1 MYRENDKFIYEG
13 DLGMKTNERQT
24 SAKKK
29 LIPAVAM
36 LTASAVMLTTA
47 TYAWFTMNR
56 SAQVEGLQMSA
67 TTSSSLEISLGE
79 LDSVTNP
86 AKDSTTWTRK
96 IAVSDF
102 YKEIGKLKPAS
113 SATGNVLY
121 HVDETGVYAGGTK
134 VADDTDV
141 EAVKTNNTAK
151 LTPGKAT
158 GKIAQL
164 TEDRDCGY
172 FIDVPMWIRSSNKT
186 ASTVYCTVS
195 IVDGENADTTA
206 TGTDL
211 LKAVRV
217 AIIPVNKGN
226 DSVALTG
233 SATMTGAASDL
244 TANTSDAGTTT
255 IFGLN
260 SDTYNSK
267 VLNAV
272 GKYSATGTTIAA
284 PTVKDANDGTS
295 DYITAKNE
303 AVFELPAATESTYG
317 VESFIVR
324 VWIEGESEY
333 CSDLTANQDWNINFD
348 FSLDQRTGV

>member
-1 MYRENDKFIYEG
+1 MKDKHQ
-13 DLGMKTNERQT
+13 LR
-24 SAKKK
+24 KK

-79 LDSVTNP
+79 LGSVTNP
-86 AKDSTTWTRK
+86 AQDSTTWTRK

-113 SATGNVLY
+113 SATGNALY

-151 LTPGKAT
+151 LTAGKAT

-164 TEDRDCGY
+164 TGDQDCGY

-226 DSVALTG
+226 DSETLTG
-233 SATMTGAASDL
+233 SATMTGNSAL
-244 TANTSDAGTTT
+244 TANASAAGTTT
-255 IFGLN
+255 IFGLT

-267 VLNAV
+267 VLNAE
-272 GKYSATGTTIAA
+272 GKYSADDTTIDA
-284 PTVKDANDGTS
+284 PTVKGANDSTS
-295 DYITAKNE
+295 DYTTAKNE

-324 VWIEGESEY
+324 VWIEGESKY

-348 FSLDQRTGV
+348 FSLDQRTGA